1 VAQVNT
7 SYSTN
12 FVARFYSA
20 WYRHLL
26 VAQID
31 SHHLQTLQN
40 KTLQQG
46 WWNMMYSAVP
56 PVTLGV
62 EYIYGE
68 RKTFN
73 GQKGKDNR
81 VGAMARYN
89 F

>member
-1 VAQVNT
+1 MFANDANQFAQQASVDT
-7 SYSTN
+7 T
-12 FVARFYSA
+12 
-20 WYRHLL
+20 
-26 VAQID
+26 
-31 SHHLQTLQN
+31 QN

-46 WWNMMYSAVP
+46 WWNMMYSPVP

-68 RKTFN
+68 RKTFS

-81 VGAMARYN
+81 VGAMAHN